1 MDREQAPE
9 PGPASAGNAAA
20 PAAPIAAG
28 VFLAALAEHG
38 VDKFFLNPGT
48 DFPPVVEAYCGA
60 DRKNPR
66 LPDPVLV
73 THENTAVTMAHGYF
87 LATGR
92 AQAVMVHVSVGTAN
106 TINAIA
112 DASRDNVPVLLCAGR
127 SPVTELGAVGTRN
140 RHIHWAQEM
149 FDQAG
154 MLREWVKWDYELR
167 NPSQV
172 ADVVDRAFEV
182 MDAAPRRPVYLTL
195 PREPLAAHVSEG
207 VAVNARRNPPS
218 TPHPDPADI
227 ETLAG
232 WLAGASSPLI
242 VTAGTGRT
250 SDDVAA
256 LATFAERFAVPVVTY
271 NPRQLCLPTDHPM
284 HAGFDPATLVP
295 KADLILAIESD
306 VPWTPSLVKP
316 APEAR
321 IVHVGEDPAWQRY
334 PMRSFPSD
342 LSITADATATLT
354 RLLRAAE
361 GSVAESDVAA
371 RRAALAGSRATR
383 LAALAA
389 KARPNGHVITPE
401 YLSHAIGEALA
412 DATIVNEYPL
422 RLDHCLRTRPGSYFQ
437 LGPAGGLGWSLGAA
451 LGIKLADPGRLVV
464 CTIGDGAYIF
474 ANPSASHWTAQVHG
488 LPVLT
493 IVFNNER
500 YGAVRG
506 ATMSMYA
513 KGAAGAN
520 DGRFLADLASGTRW
534 DKVVQAHGGYG
545 ERVED
550 AAELS
555 DALARARRAVEE
567 GRQALLDVICP
578 Y

>member
-1 MDREQAPE
+1 MDHEDAGKPALTTAPM
-9 PGPASAGNAAA
+9 AAE
-20 PAAPIAAG
+20 

-48 DFPPVVEAYCGA
+48 DFPPIVEAYCAAG
-60 DRKNPR
+60 RRNPR

-106 TINAIA
+106 TINAVA

-127 SPVTELGAVGTRN
+127 SPVTEVGAVGTRN
-140 RHIHWAQEM
+140 RPIHWAQEM

-167 NPSQV
+167 DPSQV
-172 ADVVDRAFEV
+172 ADAVDRAFEV

-195 PREPLAAHVSEG
+195 PREPLAARVAEG
-207 VAVNARRNPPS
+207 IAVNARRSPPRP
-218 TPHPDPADI
+218 PHPDPEDI

-232 WLAGASSPLI
+232 WLAGASRPLI

-250 SDDVAA
+250 AEDVAA
-256 LATFAERFAVPVVTY
+256 LAAFAERFAVPVITY

-284 HAGFDPATLVP
+284 HAGFDPAALVP
-295 KADLILAIESD
+295 KADLIFAIESD
-306 VPWTPSLVKP
+306 VPWLPSLVRP
-316 APEAR
+316 AADAR
-321 IVHVGEDPAWQRY
+321 IAHVGEDPAWQRY
-334 PMRSFPSD
+334 PMRSFPGD
-342 LSITADATATLT
+342 LSVTAGATVTLQ
-354 RLLRAAE
+354 RLHRAAE
-361 GSVAESDVAA
+361 GRITESALA
-371 RRAALAGSRATR
+371 GRRAALAEARAAR
-383 LAALAA
+383 LAAAAA
-389 KARPNGHVITPE
+389 KARPNGSVITPE
-401 YLSHAIGEALA
+401 YLSHAIGEALP

-422 RLDHCLRTRPGSYFQ
+422 RLDHCPRTRPGSYFQ

-464 CTIGDGAYIF
+464 CTIGDGAYMF
-474 ANPSASHWTAQVHG
+474 ANPSASHWTAQVHS
-488 LPVLT
+488 LPVIT

-513 KGAAGAN
+513 KGAAGVE
-520 DGRFLADLASGTRW
+520 DGQFLADLASGTRW
-534 DKVVQAHGGYG
+534 DKVVEAHGGYG

-550 AAELS
+550 AADLPA
-555 DALARARRAVEE
+555 ALARARRAVEE
-567 GRQALLDVICP
+567 GRQALLDVVCP

>member
-1 MDREQAPE
+1 MDREHASH
-9 PGPASAGNAAA
+9 PGPASAGDAV
-20 PAAPIAAG
+20 APIRPMAAE

-48 DFPPVVEAYCGA
+48 DFAPIVEAYSAAG
-60 DRKNPR
+60 RKNPR
-66 LPDPVLV
+66 MPDPVLV

-127 SPVTELGAVGTRN
+127 SPVTEVGAVGTRN

-195 PREPLAAHVSEG
+195 PREPLAASVSEG
-207 VAVNARRNPPS
+207 TAVNARRGPPRK
-218 TPHPDPADI
+218 PHPDPADI

-232 WLAGASSPLI
+232 WLADASSPLI
-242 VTAGTGRT
+242 VTAGMGRT
-250 SDDVAA
+250 AEDVAT
-256 LATFAERFAVPVVTY
+256 LAAFAERFAVPIVTY

-284 HAGFDPATLVP
+284 HAGFDPGPLVP

-306 VPWTPSLVKP
+306 VPWTPSLVRP
-316 APEAR
+316 APGTR

-342 LSITADATATLT
+342 LSITADAAVTLA
-354 RLLRAAE
+354 RLHRAAE
-361 GSVAESDVAA
+361 EQIAEGDLEA
-371 RRAALAGSRATR
+371 RRFAMAETRAAR
-383 LAALAA
+383 LAAAAA
-389 KARPNGHVITPE
+389 KARPKGSVITPE
-401 YLSHAIGEALA
+401 YLSHAIGEALG

-422 RLDHCLRTRPGSYFQ
+422 RLDHCSRTRPGSYFQ

-464 CTIGDGAYIF
+464 CTIGDGAYMF
-474 ANPSASHWTAQVHG
+474 ANPSASHWTAQVHD

-513 KGAAGAN
+513 KGAAGAD
-520 DGRFLADLASGTRW
+520 DGRFLADLASGSRW
-534 DKVVQAHGGYG
+534 DKVVEAHGGYG

-550 AAELS
+550 AAELPA
-555 DALARARRAVEE
+555 ALARARRAVEE